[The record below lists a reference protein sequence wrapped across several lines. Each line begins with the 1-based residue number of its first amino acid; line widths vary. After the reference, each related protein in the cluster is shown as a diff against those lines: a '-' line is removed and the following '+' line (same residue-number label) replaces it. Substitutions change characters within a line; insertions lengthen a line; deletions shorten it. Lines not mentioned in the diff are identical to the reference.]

1 MGDAVTLLIEHQVKP
16 GRQAEYEAWVK
27 DISAAARRAP
37 GYEGVHIV
45 RPHSSHTSYT
55 ILVRFSSH
63 ERLLDWVKSDTRKRF
78 IERAA
83 PLLLESEG
91 LEMQTG
97 LEYWFTPSGGKP
109 LRARPYK
116 QFLVTLSA
124 IYPLTL
130 VVPWLLRPLL
140 HWEGL
145 RQLPALGG
153 FVVTA
158 FIVFLMVYVIMP
170 RYTRLVARWLFD

>member
-16 GRQAEYEAWVK
+16 GLQAEYETWVK
-27 DISAAARRAP
+27 DISAAARHFR
-37 GYEGVHIV
+37 GYEGVNIV

-63 ERLLDWVKSDTRKRF
+63 ESLLDWVNSDTRKQF
-78 IERAA
+78 LERVS

-91 LEMQTG
+91 LEIQTG

-109 LRARPYK
+109 VHARPYK

-124 IYPLTL
+124 IYPLT
-130 VVPWLLRPLL
+130 VVTPWLLQPMLRL
-140 HWEGL
+140 EGL
-145 RQLPALGG
+145 RQLPALHG

-170 RYTRLVARWLFD
+170 RYARLVARWLFD

>member
-16 GRQAEYEAWVK
+16 GLQAEYEAWVK
-27 DISAAARRAP
+27 DISAAARRFR
-37 GYEGVHIV
+37 GYEGVNIV

-63 ERLLDWVKSDTRKRF
+63 ETLLEWVNSDTREQF
-78 IERAA
+78 LERVA
-83 PLLLESEG
+83 PLLLETEG
-91 LEMQTG
+91 LEIQTG

-109 LRARPYK
+109 VHARPYK

-130 VVPWLLRPLL
+130 LIPWLLRPVLR
-140 HWEGL
+140 WEGL
-145 RQLPALGG
+145 QQLPALQG

-158 FIVFLMVYVIMP
+158 LIVFLMVYAIMP

>member
-1 MGDAVTLLIEHQVKP
+1 VVDAVTLLIEHQVRP
-16 GRQAEYEAWVK
+16 GMQAEYEAWVR
-27 DISAAARRAP
+27 DISAAARRFR
-37 GYEGVHIV
+37 GYEGVNIV

-63 ERLLDWVKSDTRKRF
+63 ERLLDWVNSDTRKQHL
-78 IERAA
+78 ERVS

-91 LEMQTG
+91 LEIQTG
-97 LEYWFTPSGGKP
+97 LEYWFTPSGSKP
-109 LRARPYK
+109 VHARPYK

-124 IYPLTL
+124 IYPLT
-130 VVPWLLRPLL
+130 VVIPWLFQPVLRLKAL
-140 HWEGL
+140 
-145 RQLPALGG
+145 QFLPALHG